1 MFLCFCALPHFG
13 NFLYFRVQFRMVHL
27 KDGTPGE
34 MDSAYIDNQ
43 NNIELFERVA
53 VGLEHLS
60 GVLGESKLNMLC
72 NYYAQ
77 WL

>member
-1 MFLCFCALPHFG
+1 
-13 NFLYFRVQFRMVHL
+13 MVHL